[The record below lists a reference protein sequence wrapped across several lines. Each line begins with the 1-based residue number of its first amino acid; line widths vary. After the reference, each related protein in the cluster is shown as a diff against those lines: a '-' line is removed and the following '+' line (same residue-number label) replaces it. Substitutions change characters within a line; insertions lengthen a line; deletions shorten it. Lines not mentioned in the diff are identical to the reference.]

1 LLLVRKIFRH
11 FFLLKIK
18 SEEDFINSEIST
30 ILIVA
35 LVAIV
40 VFLVTR
46 EFWCWYWKI
55 NEIRDLLKS
64 INLKMESS
72 KEDKLTKDLWY
83 CEKCGTENSLSEK
96 TVKNVEKNNLKSLYN

>member
-1 LLLVRKIFRH
+1 M
-11 FFLLKIK
+11 
-18 SEEDFINSEIST
+18 NSEIST

-64 INLKMESS
+64 INLKMENS

-96 TVKNVEKNNLKSLYN
+96 NCKKCGEKQSKIFV

>member
-1 LLLVRKIFRH
+1 M
-11 FFLLKIK
+11 
-18 SEEDFINSEIST
+18 NSEIST

>member
-1 LLLVRKIFRH
+1 M
-11 FFLLKIK
+11 
-18 SEEDFINSEIST
+18 NSEIST

-64 INLKMESS
+64 INLKMECS

-83 CEKCGTENSLSEK
+83 CEKCGTGNSLSEK
-96 TVKNVEKNNLKSLYN
+96 NCKKCEEKQSKIFV

>member
-1 LLLVRKIFRH
+1 M
-11 FFLLKIK
+11 
-18 SEEDFINSEIST
+18 NSEIST

-64 INLKMESS
+64 INLKMECS

-83 CEKCGTENSLSEK
+83 CEKCSTENSLSEK
-96 TVKNVEKNNLKSLYN
+96 TVKNVEKNNLKSLYT